1 MCSSAY
7 YVRLSFLHR
16 KGILTTNS
24 ANIWQ
29 TVVVSFLFF
38 FFLNFSLKEALSS
51 VLLFFF
57 FFPAAT

>member
-7 YVRLSFLHR
+7 YVRLAFLHR
-16 KGILTTNS
+16 KGILMTNS

-29 TVVVSFLFF
+29 AVVVSFLFF

-51 VLLFFF
+51 VLFF

>member
-38 FFLNFSLKEALSS
+38 FLNFSLKEALSS

-57 FFPAAT
+57 FSAAT